1 VDGLVRV
8 ILGQPGHIA
17 SIRERRKDSGGTL
30 DASAGAARIGR
41 LGAPRNLSRISDLGV
56 QGRFVGLERRT
67 MIPLFRTTLAL
78 LLLTAGAAAIDSAAS
93 TSTRTAQAKSESSGT
108 IRLSPEQEKIVW
120 QRIKNHPA
128 SAPPWSQL
136 PPPVGQV
143 VPQDFPLEAIP
154 DDVSAE
160 VSSLKGYDYAIVQ
173 DRLLIVDRSNK
184 TVVHEINKSLQQN
197 Y

>member
-1 VDGLVRV
+1 
-8 ILGQPGHIA
+8 
-17 SIRERRKDSGGTL
+17 
-30 DASAGAARIGR
+30 
-41 LGAPRNLSRISDLGV
+41 
-56 QGRFVGLERRT
+56 
-67 MIPLFRTTLAL
+67 M
-78 LLLTAGAAAIDSAAS
+78 DSAAS

-120 QRIKNHPA
+120 QRIKTHPA
-128 SAPPWSQL
+128 SVPPWSQL

>member
-1 VDGLVRV
+1 
-8 ILGQPGHIA
+8 
-17 SIRERRKDSGGTL
+17 
-30 DASAGAARIGR
+30 
-41 LGAPRNLSRISDLGV
+41 
-56 QGRFVGLERRT
+56 
-67 MIPLFRTTLAL
+67 M
-78 LLLTAGAAAIDSAAS
+78 
-93 TSTRTAQAKSESSGT
+93 
-108 IRLSPEQEKIVW
+108 SPEQEKFVW

-173 DRLLIVDRSNK
+173 DRLLIVDRSNR
-184 TVVHEINKSLQQN
+184 TVVHRINKSLEQN